1 LELSCRKIPQSI
13 CIEQRFKNSIV
24 TTSER
29 QEYMDTIMMQIV
41 TPPAVLASVL
51 CFILGICLT
60 VTVYQII
67 SRAKAKTFEQ
77 DIQRQTEGAKREAEN
92 IIKSAQIDAA
102 AETIKK
108 KEQFTTE
115 VNQIRTELRETEMR
129 LSKHEDTLD
138 RQTEQLQQREKTL
151 KQRDQDIERRL
162 RNISNKEKQ
171 LSVLMAQQKNQLLKI
186 TAMDVE
192 EAKDLLLKRL
202 EDECENEMSVLIQ
215 RKVEEATESADG
227 KSREIMSTAI
237 QRYAAEHTCEVS
249 VSTVDI
255 PNDDMKG
262 RVIGREGRNIRAFE
276 KATGVDVIVDDTPG
290 MIVVSGFNPVRRE
303 VARLSMERLIQD
315 GRIHPSRIEE
325 LVAQTKK
332 DVNHKVLQIGKD
344 AAVEANIT
352 GLSNKV
358 LSLLGALSFRTS
370 YGQNVLRHSIEV
382 AFLTQ
387 VMADELGLDGSIARR
402 AGLLHDIGKAIDHEV
417 EGSHPDIGAN
427 YLKRFNESPVVL
439 NAVAGHHGDIPAEN
453 PYTPLVAAADAI
465 SASRPGARRET
476 LERYIKRLEKLE
488 EIASGFKGVENAY
501 AIQAGREIRVI
512 VNAEKV
518 DDEAAVKIARD
529 IAKKVEG
536 EMTYPGEIQVTLLR
550 EVRCIEYAK

>member
-1 LELSCRKIPQSI
+1 MNTTLMGFSI
-13 CIEQRFKNSIV
+13 TLPTVAISLICV
-24 TTSER
+24 
-29 QEYMDTIMMQIV
+29 
-41 TPPAVLASVL
+41 VLGFCLAL
-51 CFILGICLT
+51 ILN
-60 VTVYQII
+60 QAI
-67 SRAKAKTFEQ
+67 SRAKAKTFEH
-77 DIQRQTEGAKREAEN
+77 DLERQIEGAKREAEN

-102 AETIKK
+102 AEAIKK
-108 KEQFTTE
+108 KEQLTNE
-115 VNQIRTELRETEMR
+115 ANKIRANLHETEMR
-129 LSKHEDTLD
+129 LSKREDVID
-138 RQTEQLQQREKTL
+138 RQVEQLQQRENKL
-151 KQRDQDIERRL
+151 KNQEREIEKRTH
-162 RNISNKEKQ
+162 NIGLKEKQ

-186 TAMDVE
+186 TAMDIN
-192 EAKDLLLKRL
+192 EAKELLLKRL
-202 EDECENEMSVLIQ
+202 EDECEHEMSALIS
-215 RKVEEATESADG
+215 RKVEETTETSNE
-227 KSREIMSTAI
+227 KSREIISTAI
-237 QRYAAEHTCEVS
+237 QRYAAEQTCEVS

-290 MIVVSGFNPVRRE
+290 MIVVSGFDPVRRE

-332 DVNHKVLQIGKD
+332 EVNIKLLQIGKD
-344 AAVEANIT
+344 AAVETNVK

-358 LSLLGALSFRTS
+358 MSMLGALSFRTS
-370 YGQNVLRHSIEV
+370 YGQNVLRHSVEV
-382 AFLTQ
+382 AYLSQ
-387 VMADELGLDGSIARR
+387 VMSDELGLDGSIARR

-417 EGSHPDIGAN
+417 EGSHPVIGAN
-427 YLKRFNESPVVL
+427 YLKRFNESPIIL
-439 NAVAGHHGDIPAEN
+439 NAVEGHHGDIPADN
-453 PYTPLVAAADAI
+453 PYTPLVSAADAI

-488 EIASGFKGVENAY
+488 EIAGGFKGVENAY

-518 DDEAAVKIARD
+518 SDEAAMKIARD
-529 IAKKVEG
+529 IANKIEG

>member
-1 LELSCRKIPQSI
+1 M
-13 CIEQRFKNSIV
+13 NA
-24 TTSER
+24 
-29 QEYMDTIMMQIV
+29 IMMQIDL
-41 TPPAVLASVL
+41 PAVLATVIS
-51 CFILGICLT
+51 FILGICLA
-60 VTVYQII
+60 II
-67 SRAKAKTFEQ
+67 VQQMLSRARAKTFEQ
-77 DIQRQTEGAKREAEN
+77 NLQRQIEGAKREAEN
-92 IIKSAQIDAA
+92 IIKSAQIEAA

-108 KEQFTTE
+108 KEQFTAE
-115 VNQIRTELRETEMR
+115 ADQIRAELHETEMR
-129 LSKHEDTLD
+129 LTKREDALEH
-138 RQTEQLQQREKTL
+138 QGQLLTQREKTL
-151 KQRDQDIERRL
+151 EQQEQETNRRL
-162 RNISNKEKQ
+162 QNIDDKEKQ
-171 LSVLMAQQKNQLLKI
+171 LSTLLAQQKNQLLKI
-186 TAMDVE
+186 TAMDIE
-192 EAKDLLLKRL
+192 EAKELLLKRL
-202 EDECENEMSVLIQ
+202 EDECEHEMSTLIA
-215 RKVEEATESADG
+215 RKVEEANEAATE
-227 KSREIMSTAI
+227 KSREIISTAI
-237 QRYAAEHTCEVS
+237 QRYAAEQTCEVS

-262 RVIGREGRNIRAFE
+262 RIIGREGRNIRAFE

-325 LVAQTKK
+325 LVTQTKK
-332 DVNHKVLQIGKD
+332 EVNHKVLQLGKD
-344 AAVEANIT
+344 AAVETNVR

-358 LSLLGALSFRTS
+358 LSMLGALSFRTS

-387 VMADELGLDGSIARR
+387 VMADELGLDSSIARR

-417 EGSHPDIGAN
+417 EGSHPVIGAN
-427 YLKRFNESPVVL
+427 YLKRFNESPIVL
-439 NAVAGHHGDIPAEN
+439 NAAAGHHGDVPPDN

-488 EIASGFKGVENAY
+488 EIANSFEGVENAY

-512 VNAEKV
+512 VDAAQI
-518 DDEAAVKIARD
+518 DDESAMKIARD
-529 IAKKVEG
+529 IANKLEN
-536 EMTYPGEIQVTLLR
+536 ELTYPGEIQVTLLR